1 MMSILERKQILGKTL
16 RLGKPISEITPR
28 PFEVTTETKNN
39 LEDTMP

>member
-1 MMSILERKQILGKTL
+1 MMSILERNQILGKTL
-16 RLGKPISEITPR
+16 RLAKKNSETTPR